1 MRNEFYEG
9 VLYQIEYKPE
19 LSDLYFTKHLV
30 YHIKTE
36 QDNYPKA
43 HKAISSIMD
52 DGSWT
57 EGMYITKNKSNPSI
71 DTYLHKYHRFS
82 YDEELDVYVYTLVE
96 PYDD

>member
-9 VLYQIEYKPE
+9 ILYQIEYKPE
-19 LSDLYFTKHLV
+19 LSNLVYTKHLV

-43 HKAISSIMD
+43 HKAISSIMN

-57 EGMYITKNKSNPSI
+57 AGKYKVMNKVNPCISNA
-71 DTYLHKYHRFS
+71 LHSYHRFS
-82 YDEELDVYVYTLVE
+82 YDESLDVYVYTLVQ

>member
-9 VLYQIEYKPE
+9 ILYQIEYKPE
-19 LSDLYFTKHLV
+19 LSNLDYTKHLV

-36 QDNYPKA
+36 QDIYHKA

-57 EGMYITKNKSNPSI
+57 AGVYVTENKSNPSFE
-71 DTYLHKYHRFS
+71 TYLHKYHRFR
-82 YDEELDVYVYTLVE
+82 YDESLDVYVYTLVE

>member
-19 LSDLYFTKHLV
+19 LSNLDYTKHLV

-36 QDNYPKA
+36 QDSYHEA
-43 HKAISSIMD
+43 YEAVTYILD
-52 DGSWT
+52 DRSWT
-57 EGMYITKNKSNPSI
+57 AGKYKVMNKVNPCISNV
-71 DTYLHKYHRFS
+71 LHSYHRFS
-82 YDEELDVYVYTLVE
+82 YDESLDVYVYTLVH